1 MSLADE
7 LLYEPMGR
15 KPDAPPITP
24 YSAARRQWDD
34 RLGTVVTNAKH
45 WRLAFFAVLFAT
57 LALTG
62 GIVYSM
68 TRSLVEPV
76 VITVD
81 KTTGVTNV
89 IGKASTQ
96 TYTPQQAEI
105 AYFLSH
111 LVRLLRTVPLDAVVV
126 RAQWNEAYRFMRQ
139 SAATKL
145 NDWARRPDSPLSR
158 VGQETVTL
166 QLQSVL
172 PIAADTYELR
182 WSQSLYQREGALTE
196 SSTWTATFS
205 LEFEPPATEDDIAV
219 NPLGI
224 YVKDFEWHRD
234 LATSSH

>member
-7 LLYEPMGR
+7 LMHEPMGR
-15 KPDAPPITP
+15 RPDAPPVTP
-24 YSAARRQWDD
+24 YSAAKRQWDD

-45 WRLAFFAVLFAT
+45 WRLAFFAVLFVT

-62 GIVYSM
+62 GIVYAM

-76 VITVD
+76 IITVD

-89 IGKASTQ
+89 IGKASAQ
-96 TYTPQQAEI
+96 TYVPQQAEI

-111 LVRLLRTVPLDAVVV
+111 LVRLLRTVPLDPVVV
-126 RAQWNEAYRFMRQ
+126 KSQWNEAYRFLRQ

-145 NDWARRPDSPLSR
+145 NAWARLPDSPLSK

-166 QLQSVL
+166 QMQSVL

-182 WSQSLYQREGALTE
+182 WSQSVYGREGTLIE
-196 SSTWTATFS
+196 SSTWTATFT
-205 LEFEPPATEDDIAV
+205 LEFEPPKTEDEIAV

-224 YVKDFEWHRD
+224 YVRDFEWHRD
-234 LATSSH
+234 LTSPSH